1 MMIVRASPSRDD
13 AGISPT
19 TSGCEPVSWSSASP
33 ERRTKSRTHSPASR
47 TCDSCIGSALTLGMR
62 RNSVSSLS
70 QACSMSAESMQVHCA
85 SGRASGVTPAVLARQ
100 KPDVKQRGHVVE
112 TTSIGSST
120 FDRLAA
126 DFGGQLI
133 RPEDPGFDDART
145 VFNGMIDRRPALVAR
160 PAGTADVIAAVAY
173 AREEGLPIAVR
184 CGGHSAAGHGTNDD
198 GLVIDLSLMKGVR
211 VDPARLVARANGG
224 VNWGEYDRETQA
236 FGLATPGGRATT
248 TGVGG
253 FTLGGG
259 YGWISPK
266 YGLSCDNLV
275 SADVVT
281 ADGRLLTASES
292 ENEELFW
299 ALRGGGGNFG
309 VVTSFEFRVYPVGP
323 IVYAGLMAFP
333 VERAAEVIGTW
344 RDLVG
349 EDAPDEIGTA
359 AALLTAPPEEFVPEW
374 LQGKPAVGIVGCWCG
389 DVAEGESY
397 LKPLKDLGP
406 AVDLFGPIPY
416 RGLQAMLDPMS
427 PAGLRNYWRGEHLA
441 ELPARA
447 IEAFVE
453 HDTREVDPHSFS
465 LLFQHG
471 GQVGRIADHETAF
484 SHRGA
489 RFMIHPTGCVYLNF
503 TADATEDRV
512 RAGFG
517 DEKYQRLVAI
527 KNAYDPDNVFRF
539 NQNIKP

>member
-1 MMIVRASPSRDD
+1 M
-13 AGISPT
+13 
-19 TSGCEPVSWSSASP
+19 
-33 ERRTKSRTHSPASR
+33 
-47 TCDSCIGSALTLGMR
+47 
-62 RNSVSSLS
+62 
-70 QACSMSAESMQVHCA
+70 
-85 SGRASGVTPAVLARQ
+85 
-100 KPDVKQRGHVVE
+100 
-112 TTSIGSST
+112 
-120 FDRLAA
+120 
-126 DFGGQLI
+126 
-133 RPEDPGFDDART
+133 
-145 VFNGMIDRRPALVAR
+145 
-160 PAGTADVIAAVAY
+160 Y
-173 AREEGLPIAVR
+173 AREQGLPIAVR

-266 YGLSCDNLV
+266 YGLTCDNLV

-441 ELPARA
+441 ELPDRA
-447 IEAFVE
+447 IEAFVG

-489 RFMIHPTGCVYLNF
+489 RFMIHPIGCWEDPQEDEKHVAWVKSLSEAMRPYATGGVYLNF

-539 NQNIKP
+539 NQNIKPAAGVPA

>member
-62 RNSVSSLS
+62 RNSESSLS
-70 QACSMSAESMQVHCA
+70 QACSMSAESMQVPCA

-100 KPDVKQRGHVVE
+100 KPDVKQRGYVVE

-133 RPEDPGFDDART
+133 RPDDPAFDEART
-145 VFNGMIDRRPALVAR
+145 VFNGMIDRRPALIAR

-266 YGLSCDNLV
+266 YGLTCDNLV

-299 ALRGGGGNFG
+299 GAPRRRRQLRRGHVVRVQGLPGRSDRVRGADGIPRRARGRSDRHLARPRRRGRPGRNRHGSGLADCAARGVRPRMAPGEAGRRHRRLLVRRRRGRRELSQAAQGPRAGG
-309 VVTSFEFRVYPVGP
+309 RPLRADPVP
-323 IVYAGLMAFP
+323 RPAGDARP
-333 VERAAEVIGTW
+333 HVSGRAAELLAG
-344 RDLVG
+344 RAPGGAARPRHRGLRRARHPRGRPALVL
-349 EDAPDEIGTA
+349 APVPARRAGRPHRRPRNGVQPPLRPVHDPHDRLLGGSA
-359 AALLTAPPEEFVPEW
+359 GGRAALRMGEGALRSDA
-374 LQGKPAVGIVGCWCG
+374 AVC
-389 DVAEGESY
+389 DRRRLS
-397 LKPLKDLGP
+397 
-406 AVDLFGPIPY
+406 
-416 RGLQAMLDPMS
+416 
-427 PAGLRNYWRGEHLA
+427 
-441 ELPARA
+441 EL
-447 IEAFVE
+447 
-453 HDTREVDPHSFS
+453 
-465 LLFQHG
+465 
-471 GQVGRIADHETAF
+471 
-484 SHRGA
+484 HR
-489 RFMIHPTGCVYLNF
+489 RF
-503 TADATEDRV
+503 D
-512 RAGFG
+512 
-517 DEKYQRLVAI
+517 
-527 KNAYDPDNVFRF
+527 
-539 NQNIKP
+539 

>member
-85 SGRASGVTPAVLARQ
+85 PGRASGVTPAVLAPQ

-133 RPEDPGFDDART
+133 RPDDPAFDEART
-145 VFNGMIDRRPALVAR
+145 VFNGMIDRRPALIAR

-309 VVTSFEFRVYPVGP
+309 VVRARGRSDRHLARPRRRGRPGRNRHGGGLADCAARGVRPRMAPGEAGRRHRRLLVRRRRGGRELSQAAQGPRAGGRPLRADPVP
-323 IVYAGLMAFP
+323 RPAGDARP
-333 VERAAEVIGTW
+333 HVSGRAAELLAG
-344 RDLVG
+344 R
-349 EDAPDEIGTA
+349 APGGA
-359 AALLTAPPEEFVPEW
+359 ARPRH
-374 LQGKPAVGIVGCWCG
+374 
-389 DVAEGESY
+389 
-397 LKPLKDLGP
+397 
-406 AVDLFGPIPY
+406 
-416 RGLQAMLDPMS
+416 RGLRRARHPRGR
-427 PAGLRNYWRGEHLA
+427 PALVLA
-441 ELPARA
+441 PVPARRA
-447 IEAFVE
+447 GRPHRRPRNGVQPPLRPV
-453 HDTREVDPHSFS
+453 HDPHDR
-465 LLFQHG
+465 LLG
-471 GQVGRIADHETAF
+471 GSAGGREARRMGEGALRSDAAVCDRRRLSEL
-484 SHRGA
+484 HR
-489 RFMIHPTGCVYLNF
+489 RF
-503 TADATEDRV
+503 D
-512 RAGFG
+512 
-517 DEKYQRLVAI
+517 
-527 KNAYDPDNVFRF
+527 
-539 NQNIKP
+539 